1 MQDDNTGIMK
11 EAMIDV
17 GIQARNSS
25 PVLVAYST
33 DLAGWISIDNALR
46 WGGLL
51 YLALQIGYLVWKWG
65 GEYRARKKRSTKR
78 D

>member
-1 MQDDNTGIMK
+1 MQDVNAGIMR

-17 GIQARNSS
+17 GIQARNAS
-25 PVLVAYST
+25 PVLVAYSA
-33 DLAGWISIDNALR
+33 DLTGWISIDNALR

-51 YLALQIGYLVWKWG
+51 YLSLQIGYLVWKWG